1 MNGTEQTATL
11 EVNGVRLYT
20 RRVGDGPPAVVL
32 HGGPGAHHDYLL
44 PQYDRLAGGR
54 ALFYYDQRGGGKS
67 PVPRDTPVG
76 WREHVADLEALRG
89 HWGLD
94 RLTLLGYSWGGLLAV
109 LYALEHPDRVA
120 RLALVSAAP
129 VTAAWRDEFERRF
142 AARMAQPWIARARGE
157 LTASGLSRSD
167 PERYRRLAFALS
179 VAGYFRDPSRSQEMT
194 PFRVTERTRQEV
206 WASLGDYDLR
216 DRLRQTFPHSSAP
229 AASDAPAAPPAPP
242 TPPALLVHGVYDP
255 MPLESAR
262 ETAALL
268 HTGVVELA
276 TGHAPHVEATE
287 AFVRAL
293 DGFLPSTLTFP
304 EAWPSKR
311 SPARDR

>member
-94 RLTLLGYSWGGLLAV
+94 RLTLLDTPGAACSRCCTRSSTPTGSRAWRSCPPRPSRPPGATNSSAASPPEWPNRGLLG
-109 LYALEHPDRVA
+109 
-120 RLALVSAAP
+120 
-129 VTAAWRDEFERRF
+129 
-142 AARMAQPWIARARGE
+142 RG
-157 LTASGLSRSD
+157 
-167 PERYRRLAFALS
+167 
-179 VAGYFRDPSRSQEMT
+179 
-194 PFRVTERTRQEV
+194 
-206 WASLGDYDLR
+206 
-216 DRLRQTFPHSSAP
+216 
-229 AASDAPAAPPAPP
+229 
-242 TPPALLVHGVYDP
+242 
-255 MPLESAR
+255 
-262 ETAALL
+262 
-268 HTGVVELA
+268 
-276 TGHAPHVEATE
+276 
-287 AFVRAL
+287 
-293 DGFLPSTLTFP
+293 
-304 EAWPSKR
+304 
-311 SPARDR
+311 